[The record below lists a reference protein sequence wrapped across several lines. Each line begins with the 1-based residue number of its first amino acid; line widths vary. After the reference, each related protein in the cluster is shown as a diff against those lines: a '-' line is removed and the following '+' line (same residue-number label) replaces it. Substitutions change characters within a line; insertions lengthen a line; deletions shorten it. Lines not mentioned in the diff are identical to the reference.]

1 VKYFLLKLVCV
12 AIRAFIIK
20 AFTGCGGR
28 IVEEPE
34 MVATPIPLLFR
45 ENAQSCRVTALIVT
59 NSFIAIIMKY
69 LFT

>member
-1 VKYFLLKLVCV
+1 MNLESKIFLLKLVCI
-12 AIRAFIIK
+12 AIGAFIIK

-45 ENAQSCRVTALIVT
+45 ENAQGCRL
-59 NSFIAIIMKY
+59 
-69 LFT
+69 